1 MSITLMVKC
10 NHCSMMITY
19 MPDGNSIGGTALFYS
34 IMPEEQ
40 ICDECRKR
48 RLEKELENVK
58 SVS

>member
-1 MSITLMVKC
+1 MVKC